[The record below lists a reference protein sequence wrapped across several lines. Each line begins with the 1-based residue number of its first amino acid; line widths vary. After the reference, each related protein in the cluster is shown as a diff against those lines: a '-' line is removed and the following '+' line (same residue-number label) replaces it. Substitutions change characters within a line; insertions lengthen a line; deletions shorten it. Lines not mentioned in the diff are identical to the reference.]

1 MSYQGVAPPIPQI
14 EEDIEGIGWF
24 GLQDALQLRPMHLSI
39 LKLLQS
45 YQAKSLI

>member
-39 LKLLQS
+39 LNLLKNYKL
-45 YQAKSLI
+45 KSEI